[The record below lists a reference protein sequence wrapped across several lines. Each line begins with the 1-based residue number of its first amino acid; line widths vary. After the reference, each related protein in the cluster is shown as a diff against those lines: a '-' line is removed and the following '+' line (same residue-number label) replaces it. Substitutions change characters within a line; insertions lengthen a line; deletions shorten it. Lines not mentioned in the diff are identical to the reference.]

1 MAYQHLSVMPNE
13 VMAHLNCKANG
24 TYIDCTL
31 GGAGH
36 SRRIL
41 EQLGPDGLLVGID
54 RDMDALANARN
65 VLKPFEANTRL
76 FHNNFISLPDILSGI
91 GIGAV
96 DGILLDLGLSFNQI
110 VNSGRGFSFNADEP
124 LDMRMDAA
132 ASTATAEDI
141 INDTDEEGLADL
153 FWKYGEERFSRR
165 IARQIV
171 HARKDKRIRSSSE
184 LAGIIQHAVPAKPSK
199 HRKIHPATRVFM
211 ALRIAVNHE
220 LENLETFLGNVVEL
234 LNPEGRLLVISFH
247 SLEDRV
253 VKHRIRDLAS
263 SCTCPPQFPQCVCN
277 RTPKVRIISRKAIMP
292 TPEEIDANPMARS
305 ARLRVA
311 EKLPSTF

>member
-1 MAYQHLSVMPNE
+1 MPNE
-13 VMAHLNCKANG
+13 VMAHLKCKAAG
-24 TYIDCTL
+24 TYVDCTL
-31 GGAGH
+31 GGTGH

-54 RDMDALANARN
+54 RDMDALTNARN

-76 FHNNFISLPDILSGI
+76 FHNNFVNLPDILSRS

-132 ASTATAEDI
+132 AKTATAEDI
-141 INDTDEEGLADL
+141 INDTKEESLSEL
-153 FWKYGEERFSRR
+153 FWKYGEERFSRK

-171 HARKDKRIRSSSE
+171 HARKSKRIQSSRE
-184 LAGIIQHAVPAKPSK
+184 LAMIIQRAVPAKQSK
-199 HRKIHPATRVFM
+199 HQKIHPATRVFM

-220 LENLETFLGNVVEL
+220 LENLETFLGNVAEL
-234 LNPEGRLLVISFH
+234 LKPEGRLLVISFH

-263 SCTCPPQFPQCVCN
+263 PCTCPPQFPQCVCN
-277 RTPKVRIISRKAIMP
+277 RTPIVRVITRKAVMP
-292 TPEEIDANPMARS
+292 TPDEIEQNPMARS

-311 EKLPSTF
+311 EKLPSTI